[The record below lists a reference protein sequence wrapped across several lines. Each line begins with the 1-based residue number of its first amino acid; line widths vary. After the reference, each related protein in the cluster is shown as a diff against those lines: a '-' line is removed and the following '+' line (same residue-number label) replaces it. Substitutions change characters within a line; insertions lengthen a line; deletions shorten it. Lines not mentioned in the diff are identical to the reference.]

1 MFERLGGLEARNA
14 AKEFWT
20 SPSEASYDTYQKVC
34 RPFYSTIAPLN
45 EEASLR
51 ATFNSEILFRWIL
64 GEYQTMNLL
73 PGLARAQCSVLV
85 LAGDLDPVC
94 PIDASRDIVA
104 AFPEQFVQFEQFH
117 DCGHGVWRDNPNTAF
132 LRLRQFILE
141 C

>member
-1 MFERLGGLEARNA
+1 MLPRNSGQA
-14 AKEFWT
+14 QVKHLMILIKKSVDLFT
-20 SPSEASYDTYQKVC
+20 LH
-34 RPFYSTIAPLN
+34 IAPLN

-104 AFPEQFVQFEQFH
+104 ALPEQFVQFEQFH